1 MADEITITITESW
14 SGDTGTVNSTKT
26 HEISDIV
33 DIYKRIVTVPANT
46 DTTIATLDDNV
57 SDGTL
62 TAFDLQSVKYIRVT
76 NIGTNPINLQL
87 ILDNAADGTADA
99 TCSIK
104 LLAGESWMH
113 FNPDEGILV
122 DDDAATYAAPTGDL
136 LGLMVDS
143 LAAAG
148 LVEIVVASAT
158 AS

>member
-1 MADEITITITESW
+1 MANEITITLTESW

-104 LLAGESWMH
+104 LLTGESWMH
-113 FNPDEGILV
+113 FNADGGILV

-136 LGLMVDS
+136 LGLMADS
-143 LAAAG
+143 IAAIG